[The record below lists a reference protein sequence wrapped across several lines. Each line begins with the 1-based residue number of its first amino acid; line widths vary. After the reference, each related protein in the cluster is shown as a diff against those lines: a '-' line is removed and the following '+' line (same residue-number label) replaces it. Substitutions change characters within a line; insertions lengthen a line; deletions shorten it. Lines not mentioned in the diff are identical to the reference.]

1 MGRKTRKLDNSSR
14 NPGGYRVVLDTCHIE
29 VRVFEK
35 ASEKFVFDEQGVLI
49 ESTSPKTVEQ
59 LTDYKFFCFDGKV
72 KAMFIATDRADET
85 TETKFDFF
93 DENFN
98 HLDIIQG
105 HPNANVMPSRPASFE
120 LMKEMA
126 SKLSKGIPQVRVDFY
141 EVGNQIYV
149 GELTLFHF
157 SGNVPFKPEE
167 WDQKFG
173 SWIELPDKI

>member
-1 MGRKTRKLDNSSR
+1 
-14 NPGGYRVVLDTCHIE
+14 
-29 VRVFEK
+29 
-35 ASEKFVFDEQGVLI
+35 
-49 ESTSPKTVEQ
+49 
-59 LTDYKFFCFDGKV
+59 
-72 KAMFIATDRADET
+72 MFIATNRADET

-173 SWIELPDKI
+173 RWIELPNKI